1 MTTIRG
7 NDAPVHPE
15 ISSLFPWYVNGS
27 ISASER
33 LHVDE
38 HLTLCMQCRDE
49 LARERWIY
57 RNMTAENAVEHM
69 PSTSLQ
75 KLQARLDAADGA
87 QSMPVNVPVGTVNV
101 PAASGKSRD
110 RSMPWQGLMAA
121 SVAVLAVALSLLAA
135 GRWTQYGA
143 RAAAPVYHT
152 VTSPVPRAP
161 DEAIRAV
168 FSPTITLSELQSI
181 LDEAQLRIVS
191 GPTEAGVYSLAASSS
206 RPVSAS
212 LALLRGHAAVR
223 FAERTGNIRAS
234 SGAGESP

>member
-1 MTTIRG
+1 MTTIRS

-15 ISSLFPWYVNGS
+15 ISSLLPWYVNGT

-38 HLTLCMQCRDE
+38 HLTLCPHCRDE
-49 LARERWIY
+49 LARERWIHQ
-57 RNMTAENAVEHM
+57 NMTAENAVEYM
-69 PSTSLQ
+69 PSASLQ
-75 KLQARLDAADGA
+75 RLQARLDGTDGVESA
-87 QSMPVNVPVGTVNV
+87 PDA
-101 PAASGKSRD
+101 PAAAEKPRD
-110 RSMPWQGLMAA
+110 RSMPWPGLMAA

-135 GRWTQYGA
+135 ARWTQYGA

-152 VTSPVPRAP
+152 VTTPVARAP
-161 DEAIRAV
+161 NEAIRAV

-191 GPTEAGVYSLAASSS
+191 GPSEAGVYSLAVYSE

-212 LALLRGHAAVR
+212 LALLRQHAAVR
-223 FAERTGNIRAS
+223 FAESTDSARPS
-234 SGAGESP
+234 SGAGDSP